1 MIAGTL
7 SAYWTRESLGMFL
20 CLPYLMLPSTSTAS
34 SMYDENSS
42 SNNYINNFS
51 MTHYLILYSLL
62 YHTYKSRGV
71 RRDASKFSSSPLGI
85 MTLVIDD
92 FYIHDMYEVL
102 LSVFRLL
109 LQGSDTFIH
118 YCIVRD
124 LLAVFSSSS
133 YTTSLLST
141 SSMVTEEVENETCTT
156 SSYYSTMVM
165 RMHILFIIWVI
176 HAALNQLFRCSTA
189 SIMVMW
195 WQSLT
200 KTSKAT
206 TMKSTMTMDG
216 VEDDQDNYSHR
227 QNSEN
232 CGIGAMKDDCAPD
245 RTRSVSSSNCSGVS
259 ISTSADDDDGDIDDG
274 SGRRSSSSSSTSSST
289 GIEADK
295 NCSSVYIVDD
305 EFIVR
310 RLLQPNDNISNGNAA
325 SSKMGC
331 TSTTGGSV
339 AVDGAVRLSMAIAVL
354 SAFFM
359 LGLGQV
365 PLKALPMMTTTAI
378 RSIDIHC
385 YFDKK
390 WSTVIVGLVR
400 GQRHMLMHLAMH
412 SWVLWSLLHA
422 IGAVFRIPQPRPPQ
436 PTGSMIRKW
445 FIIQIIDL
453 SVMLGM
459 ASQATVTPYYGIDMS
474 RNSIMLICVLLTFKA
489 YAQSMRYPKFVRRS
503 LSIVE
508 FVSKLAV
515 LRVLT
520 TSASFG
526 TITVV
531 SSSLLAI
538 TWVVSVVAARTMR
551 NHSTQLVRDDN
562 SHGDNERLDVVFLG
576 HPAFLSDFWALW
588 LLPYSLKE
596 RWQAPFW
603 ALPLW
608 PIHFIFGWYICNWG
622 NTDYFLG
629 DDNRYGQLRI
639 QNWVAPHFGRHFVTH
654 PHQVK
659 ENIEAC
665 ARHAERT
672 GVRVLC
678 LGALNKAE
686 VSE

>member
-1 MIAGTL
+1 
-7 SAYWTRESLGMFL
+7 
-20 CLPYLMLPSTSTAS
+20 
-34 SMYDENSS
+34 
-42 SNNYINNFS
+42 
-51 MTHYLILYSLL
+51 
-62 YHTYKSRGV
+62 
-71 RRDASKFSSSPLGI
+71 
-85 MTLVIDD
+85 
-92 FYIHDMYEVL
+92 
-102 LSVFRLL
+102 
-109 LQGSDTFIH
+109 
-118 YCIVRD
+118 
-124 LLAVFSSSS
+124 
-133 YTTSLLST
+133 
-141 SSMVTEEVENETCTT
+141 
-156 SSYYSTMVM
+156 
-165 RMHILFIIWVI
+165 
-176 HAALNQLFRCSTA
+176 
-189 SIMVMW
+189 
-195 WQSLT
+195 
-200 KTSKAT
+200 
-206 TMKSTMTMDG
+206 
-216 VEDDQDNYSHR
+216 
-227 QNSEN
+227 
-232 CGIGAMKDDCAPD
+232 
-245 RTRSVSSSNCSGVS
+245 
-259 ISTSADDDDGDIDDG
+259 
-274 SGRRSSSSSSTSSST
+274 
-289 GIEADK
+289 
-295 NCSSVYIVDD
+295 
-305 EFIVR
+305 
-310 RLLQPNDNISNGNAA
+310 
-325 SSKMGC
+325 
-331 TSTTGGSV
+331 
-339 AVDGAVRLSMAIAVL
+339 
-354 SAFFM
+354 
-359 LGLGQV
+359 
-365 PLKALPMMTTTAI
+365 
-378 RSIDIHC
+378 
-385 YFDKK
+385 
-390 WSTVIVGLVR
+390 
-400 GQRHMLMHLAMH
+400 
-412 SWVLWSLLHA
+412 
-422 IGAVFRIPQPRPPQ
+422 
-436 PTGSMIRKW
+436 
-445 FIIQIIDL
+445 
-453 SVMLGM
+453 MLGM
-459 ASQATVTPYYGIDMS
+459 ASQATVTPSNNYGIDMS

-526 TITVV
+526 AITVV